1 MFSSL
6 FLPLH
11 ARIVDIYIHL
21 VSKTVYARAHENSCI
36 SVSVDQ
42 SAEEL
47 NRVSNWRWCDGL
59 LWRKNFHK
67 NPLCGGM
74 RRVVL
79 STRARTIH
87 HARRISRQAEHT
99 HMLRRCFGESC
110 LQYTMWYQQWISF
123 EHLRVLW
130 SVCGHNA
137 IAIITLVRRHTEIV
151 IFLITMMLRIIIVI
165 IVCCTMLQN
174 GPIFHTRAHTANE
187 SYHSMINDIQA

>member
-99 HMLRRCFGESC
+99 HTCSDGVSVRAVYSTRCG
-110 LQYTMWYQQWISF
+110 ISSEF
-123 EHLRVLW
+123 LSNIFVY
-130 SVCGHNA
+130 CGQCA
-137 IAIITLVRRHTEIV
+137 DTTLSQ
-151 IFLITMMLRIIIVI
+151 LSL
-165 IVCCTMLQN
+165 
-174 GPIFHTRAHTANE
+174 
-187 SYHSMINDIQA
+187 S